1 MAWHLRQTLGRLK
14 FDFHTGSDASHS
26 PVKFDLHGLPP
37 TLIQTGQCE
46 VLHDQQVRLARAA
59 AASGTP
65 TTLTIFRDMPH
76 VSPIF
81 SFCHEL
87 CGNQPVCRVR
97 HRHAIE
103 QAVRRWRGG

>member
-46 VLHDQQVRLARAA
+46 VLHDQQVRLCAEIKFHGAFVLNRRID
-59 AASGTP
+59 
-65 TTLTIFRDMPH
+65 L
-76 VSPIF
+76 
-81 SFCHEL
+81 
-87 CGNQPVCRVR
+87 
-97 HRHAIE
+97 HAID
-103 QAVRRWRGG
+103 ATPAR